1 MFGYMIAWTIII
13 AFLAE
18 MISQQHGNEWGYVTI
33 WILSGLVVRLYD
45 KIKKYERENFMEN
58 D

>member
-1 MFGYMIAWTIII
+1 MIAWTIII